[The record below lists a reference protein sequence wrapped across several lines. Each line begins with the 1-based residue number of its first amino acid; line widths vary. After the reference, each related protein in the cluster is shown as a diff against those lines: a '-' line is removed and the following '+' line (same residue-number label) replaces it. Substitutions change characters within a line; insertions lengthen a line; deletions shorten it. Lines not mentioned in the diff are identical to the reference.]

1 MTAAHWLVPP
11 PPSPMGS
18 RPLPGVPAVGHTL
31 DPRHCPACGTA
42 APATAREVK
51 VPAPA
56 PTPRVVPPPPPPAP
70 PRPARKPQAPRCDTI
85 VAADD
90 VREGLRTLTQR
101 FGRRVAAQV
110 VGVSQDSVR
119 RVIDGERVQIDV
131 VETVRVALLR
141 VDGAPSGAVESL
153 TAAEVAALRDRI
165 AREGERTVLGAAGVT
180 PVVLHRA
187 LAGLRPGVTG
197 ITRLR
202 EYVRVA
208 TAHAAGT
215 VREKI
220 LVAALDLATRGG
232 PELLPF
238 DDADLVVRAWQLF
251 PESFSMRGH
260 AHPDSN
266 RVLAKLPGPE
276 GLVGRG
282 YLRRVSTSTYALT
295 PQGVAQARSLAPRRA
310 A

>member
-131 VETVRVALLR
+131 VETVRDVMATHVGVIRSGEGLATALTQIDALAKGDADAVMALMHHHLDSVASRALVAQTRPRGRDIMDIL
-141 VDGAPSGAVESL
+141 APYAEPPR
-153 TAAEVAALRDRI
+153 AARAK
-165 AREGERTVLGAAGVT
+165 AAG
-180 PVVLHRA
+180 
-187 LAGLRPGVTG
+187 
-197 ITRLR
+197 
-202 EYVRVA
+202 
-208 TAHAAGT
+208 
-215 VREKI
+215 
-220 LVAALDLATRGG
+220 
-232 PELLPF
+232 
-238 DDADLVVRAWQLF
+238 
-251 PESFSMRGH
+251 
-260 AHPDSN
+260 
-266 RVLAKLPGPE
+266 
-276 GLVGRG
+276 
-282 YLRRVSTSTYALT
+282 
-295 PQGVAQARSLAPRRA
+295 
-310 A
+310 